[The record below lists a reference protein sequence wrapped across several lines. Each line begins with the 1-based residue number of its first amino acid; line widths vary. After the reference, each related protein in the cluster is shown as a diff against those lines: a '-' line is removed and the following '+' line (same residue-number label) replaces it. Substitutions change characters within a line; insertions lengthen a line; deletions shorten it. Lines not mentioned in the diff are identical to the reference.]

1 MMNHRII
8 SILVG
13 CGFCIC
19 AFAWWLCSALALHQS
34 RDIAQICG
42 WWFWGIFAGLAI
54 YLPIM
59 HVLSFIYIG
68 ATALAL
74 TGVEPLIS
82 DHGCI
87 RHDSRRRYLIL
98 LLVVNLVVIILTAGA
113 LHYNTIPAGK
123 GGSIEFQCI
132 PTTDLLYHMSSVGFL
147 ISSVTTA
154 LCALVGVA
162 ETIYLCY
169 TQS

>member
-1 MMNHRII
+1 MTNHRII
-8 SILVG
+8 SILFG

-19 AFAWWLCSALALHQS
+19 AFTWWLCSALALHQS
-34 RDIAQICG
+34 RDIAQTCG

-59 HVLSFIYIG
+59 HVLTFIYIG
-68 ATALAL
+68 ATTLAL

-87 RHDSRRRYLIL
+87 KHNSRRRYLIL
-98 LLVVNLVVIILTAGA
+98 LLAVNLLVIIFTAGA
-113 LHYNTIPAGK
+113 LHYNT
-123 GGSIEFQCI
+123 CI
-132 PTTDLLYHMSSVGFL
+132 PTTNLLYHMSSVGFL